1 MKAIAKAHPAPGA
14 DLIEVAE
21 PSIKPGHV
29 KLRVK
34 FGSVCGTDNHIYTW
48 DDWAQSRIH
57 PPRIIGHEFSG
68 IVDEIG
74 EGVTHLKV
82 GDAVASESHITC
94 GKCRQCL
101 AGQGHV
107 CINTVILGVDVDGGF
122 APYAVI
128 PEANAR
134 KNNAIPLD
142 IACVQDPLGN
152 AVHTAMAG
160 PVSGQDI
167 LITGMGPI
175 GLFAIGV
182 CKALGAKSVAVTE
195 ISPYRLALAEKM
207 GADLILNPK
216 SDEVLAVLCKRYPL
230 GLDAT
235 LEMSGH
241 PSALDLAIQ
250 ATRPGGRI
258 SLLGVFQE
266 ASVGMR
272 LNDAIFKGIDI
283 QGIVGR
289 RLWETWDTMGDLLK
303 SGKLDISPVIT
314 HRFPY
319 EEFAPAMELIAQ
331 GKTGKVVF
339 EISAGSA

>member
-1 MKAIAKAHPAPGA
+1 VQAIAKARPGPGA

-21 PSIKPGHV
+21 PTVSPGHV
-29 KLRVK
+29 KIRVQH
-34 FGSVCGTDNHIYTW
+34 GSVCGTDMHIFAW
-48 DDWAQSRIH
+48 DPWAESRIM

-68 IVDEIG
+68 VIAEVGD
-74 EGVTHLKV
+74 GVQFLSV
-82 GDAVASESHITC
+82 GDAVASESHIVC

-107 CINTVILGVDVDGGF
+107 CVNTIILGVDVDGGF
-122 APYAVI
+122 APYVVI

-134 KNNAIPLD
+134 KVSKLIPLD
-142 IACVQDPLGN
+142 VACVQDPLGN

-160 PVSGQDI
+160 PIEGQDI

-175 GLFAIGV
+175 GLFAVGI
-182 CKALGAKSVAVTE
+182 CKAAGANSVAVTE
-195 ISPYRLALAEKM
+195 VSDYRMDLAAKM
-207 GADLILNPK
+207 GADLILNPAK
-216 SDEVLAVLCKRYPL
+216 DDVSAALCRKYPL
-230 GLDAT
+230 GLDGT

-241 PSALDLAIQ
+241 SSALELAIQ

-258 SLLGVFQE
+258 SLLGIFHERVTP
-266 ASVGMR
+266 VR

-289 RLWETWDTMGDLLK
+289 RLWETWDQMAELLK
-303 SGKLDISPVIT
+303 SGKLDLSPVLT

-319 EEFAPAMELIAQ
+319 TDFSDAMELIAQ
-331 GKTGKVVF
+331 GKTGKVIF
-339 EISAGSA
+339 DIK